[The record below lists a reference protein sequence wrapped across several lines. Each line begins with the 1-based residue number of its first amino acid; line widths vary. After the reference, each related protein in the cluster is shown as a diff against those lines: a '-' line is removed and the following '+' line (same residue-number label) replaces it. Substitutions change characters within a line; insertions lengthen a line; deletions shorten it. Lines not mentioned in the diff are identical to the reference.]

1 MERKRYLELCQKNSV
16 YKNSVVVL
24 VGDVEYYPQKI
35 QVWFD
40 EKGKTKNTAILLD
53 KNKNSILC
61 EKLENVRDLL

>member
-24 VGDVEYYPQKI
+24 VGNIEYYPQKI

-40 EKGKTKNTAILLD
+40 EKGKTKNTAVLLD
-53 KNKNSILC
+53 KNLNSVVF
-61 EKLENVRDLL
+61 ENLESVVEVK